1 MFDLIPHVVVTR
13 TQNVAEQKLE
23 GTREQE
29 LLGKLPNRVTGLEQ
43 GDRASGMIEAER
55 SYALTL

>member
-1 MFDLIPHVVVTR
+1 M
-13 TQNVAEQKLE
+13 AEQRLE

-29 LLGKLPNRVTGLEQ
+29 LLGKLLNRVTGLEQ

-55 SYALTL
+55 SHALTL